1 MTTIS
6 KSSVMTR
13 AWSLVRSASLSMGAA
28 LSRAWKELKLQAVK
42 EAMQIG
48 FLWIT
53 FRKIDGSICTKKAT
67 RKLDLIP
74 DPDKPKGSGGAA
86 GSPAVLAFYSETDH
100 AWRSF
105 RTDNLLTF
113 KAA

>member
-1 MTTIS
+1 MTTVS
-6 KSSVMTR
+6 KSSVMCR
-13 AWSLVRSASLSMGAA
+13 AWSLVRSAGLSIGAA
-28 LSRAWKELKLQAVK
+28 LSQAWKELKLQAVK
-42 EAMQIG
+42 EAMQVG

-53 FRKIDGSICTKKAT
+53 FRKVDGSLCTKKAT
-67 RKLDLIP
+67 RRLDLIP

-86 GSPAVLAFYSETDH
+86 GSAAVLAFYSETDH